1 MDMRAVNLKID
12 QLINPLG
19 LQDRM
24 PRLSWNCEGGQ
35 RQTAYEYRMT
45 VNGTDVF
52 DSGKIDTDQMWTVL
66 PAKAHDRDRVR
77 IALVL
82 WDENGAPG
90 EESIASYEMGI
101 SEWKA
106 SWINPE
112 LSVSKER
119 QPASY
124 LKRDFTVEETGLS
137 RLYITC
143 HGLYM
148 AFINGKRVGDFVL
161 APGTDDYNLRLQ
173 YQVYD
178 VTDLLRKGSN
188 RIEVVIGDG
197 WYRGNNG
204 IDGDHHL
211 FGDDLALLCQLE
223 VDGKIVMMSDDGWFA
238 SQSGPIRLSDMMI
251 GEVYDANMEQIS
263 EWHDVR
269 KADHDKSRLVCSDEV
284 YIKEHEQFE
293 GKRIDTP
300 DGSAVYDFG
309 QNLAGYSCFELNAKK
324 GQKLTIWHG
333 EALDAEGNFTQA
345 NIDPGPRNK
354 NGGIPQK
361 IEYICKEGHNVYK
374 PSFSIFGFRYIKV
387 ETDAD
392 LTDAMFRSVAVY
404 SDMEPTASFEC
415 SDPDVNQLFSNSVW
429 SMKSNF
435 VDIPTD
441 CPQRERSGWTGDAAV
456 FVRTGSLLH
465 NSYSV
470 FKKWLTEVRL
480 VQKKNGLIRNI
491 APRINDPDKGYAKVI
506 DGSTGWGDAIVIVP
520 YTLYRMYGDIGI
532 LRENYDAMVK
542 WVGFERNLA
551 EKSKLKNAFR
561 KDPHKKYIIEK
572 GFHWGEWCQPDVDNG
587 TELKNNFTKGA
598 PKSATAYYFYSTK
611 LLSEIAEVLGKKDDA
626 VRFLEL
632 AGKIKEAYQAWFTV
646 DGIVESDRQ
655 CDYVRPL
662 AFGLLDRQEE
672 NAAKLNEL
680 VVQNGYHLNTG
691 FLATPFLCP
700 VLCRYGYV
708 DTAYRLLLQQTNP
721 SWLYQVRK
729 GATTIWESW
738 NGLEDGGNASLNHY
752 SYGAIS
758 GWLISGV
765 CGICTDDG
773 KLTLQPYPHPQL
785 SWARARYD
793 SPLGTVRSSWRYEGD
808 RVEYDFEIP
817 ANVQAD
823 LILPGGEHR
832 VLTSGKHT
840 VTV

>member
-1 MDMRAVNLKID
+1 MRAVNLKID

-106 SWINPE
+106 SWIDPE

-211 FGDDLALLCQLE
+211 FGDDLSLLCQLE

>member
-1 MDMRAVNLKID
+1 MRAVNLKID
-12 QLINPLG
+12 QLRDPLG
-19 LQDRM
+19 LQNRT

-35 RQTAYEYRMT
+35 KQTAYGYRMT
-45 VNGTDVF
+45 VNGTEVF

-77 IALVL
+77 ITLVL
-82 WDENGAPG
+82 WDEDGIAG
-90 EESIASYEMGI
+90 EESCASYEMGI
-101 SEWKA
+101 SDWKA
-106 SWINPE
+106 QWIDPE
-112 LSVSKER
+112 LMSSKDR

-124 LKRDFTVEETGLS
+124 LKRDFMVEETGIS

-143 HGLYM
+143 HGLYA
-148 AFINGKRVGDFVL
+148 AFINGKRVGDFIL
-161 APGTDDYNLRLQ
+161 APGTDDYSLRLQ

-178 VTDLLRKGSN
+178 VSDLLRKGSN
-188 RIEVVIGDG
+188 RIDVVIGDG

-223 VDGKIVMMSDDGWFA
+223 VDGRPVLLSDDGWFA
-238 SQSGPIRLSDMMI
+238 SQTGPIRFSDMMI
-251 GEVYDANMEQIS
+251 GEVCDANMEEIS

-269 KADHDKSRLVCSDEV
+269 IVDHDKSRLVCSDEV

-300 DGSAVYDFG
+300 DGSVVYDFG

-333 EALDAEGNFTQA
+333 ETLDAEGNFTQK

-361 IEYICKEGHNVYK
+361 IEYICKEGLNVYK

-392 LTDAMFRSVAVY
+392 LTEAKFRSVAVY

-415 SDPDVNQLFSNSVW
+415 SDPDVNQLYSNSVW

-456 FVRTGSLLH
+456 FVRTGSILH
-465 NSYSV
+465 NSFSV
-470 FKKWLTEVRL
+470 FKKWLTEVRM

-520 YTLYRMYGDIGI
+520 YTLYRIYGDAAI
-532 LRENYDAMVK
+532 LRDNYDAMVK
-542 WVGFERNLA
+542 WVGFEQKLA
-551 EKSKLKNAFR
+551 EKNKLKDLFN
-561 KDPHKKYIIEK
+561 KDPHKKYVIQK

-611 LLSEIAEVLGKKDDA
+611 LLAEIAEVLGKKEDA
-626 VRFLEL
+626 VKYLEL
-632 AGKIKEAYQAWFTV
+632 AGKIKEAYLAWFTD

-662 AFGLLDRQEE
+662 AFGLLDRAEE

-680 VVQNGYHLNTG
+680 VVRNGYHLNTG

-700 VLCRYGYV
+700 VLCRYGYT
-708 DTAYRLLLQQTNP
+708 DTAYRLLLQDTNP

-773 KLTLQPYPHPQL
+773 KLTLQPCPDPL
-785 SWARARYD
+785 LNWARARYD

-808 RVEYDFEIP
+808 RVKYEFEIP

-823 LILPGGEHR
+823 LILPGGEQR
-832 VLTSGKHT
+832 TLASGKHI

>member
-1 MDMRAVNLKID
+1 MKAVNLKID
-12 QLINPLG
+12 RLIDPLG
-19 LQDRM
+19 LQNRL

-35 RQTAYEYRMT
+35 HQTAYEYRMT
-45 VNGTDVF
+45 VNGNEVF
-52 DSGKIDTDQMWTVL
+52 SSGKVDSDRMGTVL

-82 WDENGAPG
+82 WDENGMPG
-90 EESIASYEMGI
+90 EESFASYEMGI
-101 SEWKA
+101 SDWKA
-106 SWINPE
+106 EWIDPE
-112 LSVSKER
+112 TARTKER
-119 QPASY
+119 QPVSY
-124 LKRDFTVEETGLS
+124 LKRDFTVEETGMS

-143 HGLYM
+143 HGLYT
-148 AFINGKRVGDFVL
+148 AIINGKRVGDFVL

-178 VTDLLRKGSN
+178 VTELLQKGSN
-188 RIEVVIGDG
+188 RIEVIIGDG

-204 IDGDHHL
+204 IDGEHHL

-223 VDGKIVMMSDDGWFA
+223 VDGKIVLMSDDGWFA
-238 SQSGPIRLSDMMI
+238 SQSGPIRFSDMMI
-251 GEVYDANMEQIS
+251 GEVYDANLETIT

-269 KADHDKSRLVCSDEV
+269 RADHDKSRLVCSDEV
-284 YIKEHEQFE
+284 FIKEHEQFE
-293 GKRIDTP
+293 GKRIETP
-300 DGSAVYDFG
+300 DGSIVYDFG

-324 GQKLTIWHG
+324 GQKLTVWHG
-333 EALDAEGNFTQA
+333 EALDSEGNFTQA
-345 NIDPGPRNK
+345 NIDPGVRNK

-361 IEYICKEGHNVYK
+361 IEYICKEGRNVYK
-374 PSFSIFGFRYIKV
+374 PSFSIFGFRYVKV

-392 LTDAMFRSVAVY
+392 LTDAKFRSIAVY

-415 SDPDVNQLFSNSVW
+415 SDPDVNQLFTNSVW
-429 SMKSNF
+429 SMRSNF

-441 CPQRERSGWTGDAAV
+441 CPHRERSGWTGDAAV
-456 FVRTGSLLH
+456 FVRTGSILYD
-465 NSYSV
+465 SYSV
-470 FKKWLTEVRL
+470 FRKWLTEVRL
-480 VQKKNGLIRNI
+480 VQKKNGLVRNI
-491 APRINDPDKGYAKVI
+491 APRINDPDKGYSRI
-506 DGSTGWGDAIVIVP
+506 LDGSTGWGDAIVIVP
-520 YTLYRMYGDIGI
+520 YTLYRMYGDISI

-542 WVGFERNLA
+542 WVGFEQKLA
-551 EKSKLKNAFR
+551 EKNKLKDLFN
-561 KDPHKKYIIEK
+561 KDPHKKYVIQK

-626 VRFLEL
+626 VRYLEL

-785 SWARARYD
+785 NWARARYD

-832 VLTSGKHT
+832 VLTSGKHS